1 MQFIFTTTNFKCS
14 FLISPQR
21 NASVRQCCPRTFP
34 VQPVPTSLVSV
45 QLHIISELS
54 TIPSLSTCFSLRTE
68 YRKLVAA
75 LIQCNDLVS
84 TKCKTEVY
92 ETFVGKVD
100 WHSQNSTHSHVPHV
114 LTVTVPRLEPT
125 YSSLSRLRV
134 RAVSIYIVSYAVFTC
149 TVAKP
154 RL

>member
-1 MQFIFTTTNFKCS
+1 MQFSYFATAECVRAAMLSSHISRTTRTYLTSISSVAHHFRIIDYS
-14 FLISPQR
+14 F
-21 NASVRQCCPRTFP
+21 
-34 VQPVPTSLVSV
+34 
-45 QLHIISELS
+45 
-54 TIPSLSTCFSLRTE
+54 SLSTCFSLRTE